1 MKRNDYQ
8 KLFNE
13 LLKLNKG
20 AKKDFTLQQFEKAIG
35 GTLPKS
41 YFNKSYLKQRSPVGK
56 FCKENNIEVKLNEPI
71 FIFEKK

>member
-20 AKKDFTLQQFEKAIG
+20 AKKNFTLQQFEKAIG

-41 YFNKSYLKQRSPVGK
+41 YLNKSYLKQRNFKSLCVRT
-56 FCKENNIEVKLNEPI
+56 NTTRI
-71 FIFEKK
+71 F

>member
-41 YFNKSYLKQRSPVGK
+41 YLKKV
-56 FCKENNIEVKLNEPI
+56 I
-71 FIFEKK
+71 